1 MQAPNPRCRLCM
13 LQAHVFGSSK
23 CLQKRRVGSVYMLT
37 HRHTHTHTLTRTHAH
52 TYTHTHTHTHTRATE
67 CPLSPVP
74 RRYST
79 PGTQQQAYTTETLFW
94 QYADQTA
101 HASSHRKTVMPLRRK
116 IFCAQFLDVIHS
128 SHRGQSNPFWK
139 KAQLVLS
146 SQHKSESIHTFYSH
160 GGRFVI
166 PVDRTCGHC

>member
-1 MQAPNPRCRLCM
+1 M

-23 CLQKRRVGSVYMLT
+23 RLQKRRVGSVYMLT
-37 HRHTHTHTLTRTHAH
+37 HRHTHTHTHTHTLTRTHAH
-52 TYTHTHTHTHTRATE
+52 THTHTYTHTHTRATE

-79 PGTQQQAYTTETLFW
+79 PGTQQQAYTTEALFW

-101 HASSHRKTVMPLRRK
+101 HASSHRKTVLPLRRK

-146 SQHKSESIHTFYSH
+146 SQHKSESIHTCYSH
-160 GGRFVI
+160 GGCYLWTV
-166 PVDRTCGHC
+166 PVDSVDGRS